1 MIEENHPQP
10 DAAEK
15 IEPEITLNDMQERS
29 FILTGHHALPIRLAK
44 IAIRITSGER
54 AKRAEL
60 EVSRI
65 AVLTNSPVRTTP
77 QLILAGIL
85 PSMSDSG
92 KLRRQTAGGPMR
104 RPPPRN
110 CFVRGHRGHFRMRH
124 SRPFVE
130 GAIKKAAIDRRTIFS
145 YCALTPPVPATARW
159 LISPSSSPW
168 RRRPRD

>member
-60 EVSRI
+60 EASRI
-65 AVLTNSPVRTTP
+65 AVDALISPSANP
-77 QLILAGIL
+77 CPSLIPAPKP
-85 PSMSDSG
+85 PSMSDSD
-92 KLRRQTAGGPMR
+92 KLRRQMAGGAVRHSPPVVLI
-104 RPPPRN
+104 PPPRDWMD
-110 CFVRGHRGHFRMRH
+110 RGHRGHF
-124 SRPFVE
+124 
-130 GAIKKAAIDRRTIFS
+130 G
-145 YCALTPPVPATARW
+145 
-159 LISPSSSPW
+159 
-168 RRRPRD
+168 